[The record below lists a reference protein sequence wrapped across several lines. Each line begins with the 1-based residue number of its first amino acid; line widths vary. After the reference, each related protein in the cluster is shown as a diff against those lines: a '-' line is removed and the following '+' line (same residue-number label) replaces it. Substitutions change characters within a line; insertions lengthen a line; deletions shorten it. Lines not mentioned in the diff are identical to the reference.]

1 MIRSYEDFVEALLQC
16 GFCMGGSNPE
26 GIFTLIP
33 WDWREEPPEGSP
45 VRWHT
50 GDPQTDP
57 WEWYSRIV
65 TERRD
70 IACAKL
76 FFKKTGYLTRAWYPY
91 FLAVRRRGR
100 GLEEEYADGTVS
112 RLEKQVYD
120 CVSAG
125 PIAYHNLKAAL
136 DDTGKEQS
144 RLERAVTS
152 LQSRMYITS
161 CGKEQKISQA
171 GLPYGWPSVVFC
183 TTEAFMGE
191 DVFEKAAQIAE
202 QEAIEAIEGQVYRL
216 NPQAVPKAVH
226 TFIHG

>member
-1 MIRSYEDFVEALLQC
+1 MIRCYEDFVKALLQC

-33 WDWREEPPEGSP
+33 WDWKEEPQDSP
-45 VRWHT
+45 IRWHT
-50 GDPQTDP
+50 GDPEADP
-57 WEWYSRIV
+57 WEWYSRVV

-76 FFKKTGYLTRAWYPY
+76 FFRKTGYLTRDWYPY

-100 GLEEEYADGTVS
+100 SFEEDYADGTMS

-125 PIAYHNLKAAL
+125 PVAYHNLKAAL
-136 DDTGKEQS
+136 GITGKEQS
-144 RLERAVTS
+144 RLERAVVS

-161 CGKEQKISQA
+161 CGKQQKISRA

-183 TTEAFMGE
+183 TTEAFMG
-191 DVFEKAAQIAE
+191 DAVFEKAAKLGEQEAAEAIAE
-202 QEAIEAIEGQVYRL
+202 QIRRL
-216 NPQAVPKAVH
+216 NPQAAPKAVH
-226 TFIHG
+226 AFIHG

>member
-1 MIRSYEDFVEALLQC
+1 M
-16 GFCMGGSNPE
+16 
-26 GIFTLIP
+26 
-33 WDWREEPPEGSP
+33 
-45 VRWHT
+45 
-50 GDPQTDP
+50 
-57 WEWYSRIV
+57 
-65 TERRD
+65 
-70 IACAKL
+70 
-76 FFKKTGYLTRAWYPY
+76 TRAWYPY

-136 DDTGKEQS
+136 DVTGKEQS